1 MNKSTSKS
9 VAMRK
14 EIQSRRQGMFRQIEE
29 NLPILVGNVYDVMR
43 RCGKPSCHC
52 AAKPCHR
59 QTLYMYVEKGR
70 RYCKFVR
77 REDEKW
83 VKAAWQQY
91 RKCRKALKEI
101 LAINKQELRFLRGQI
116 LKRRIRYK

>member
-1 MNKSTSKS
+1 
-9 VAMRK
+9 MRK

-77 REDEKW
+77 REDEKR

-91 RKCRKALKEI
+91 RKCRRALKEI